1 MVSQTTYAEDNTYT
15 LNSLRK
21 VLQCNRL
28 TAEKYITKGNY
39 KRTVKTYN
47 NTEYDAWIIPEPEIE
62 RIKSNLRYTQG
73 GVSVTS
79 VTSENKGVNVISDV
93 TSENPIITAEL
104 LRNVKELNGRISSLE
119 NENKELQK
127 EVKSLT
133 SENTVLIR
141 DKVTIESKMLLIE
154 DKSKTMESAWAEEKQ
169 RAEALER
176 VVKSRNVQLIITGV
190 MLLVVV
196 VVICCY
202 FLFSQIH

>member
-47 NTEYDAWIIPEPEIE
+47 NTEYDAWIIPEREIE

-73 GVSVTS
+73 GASVTS